1 MRTREQEFSFE
12 IVEHIGVISK
22 TITGWNKELNIVS
35 WNGRKKYDLRDW
47 DENHERMS
55 RGITLT
61 ADEMRQLVTLLKGV
75 EPKLEEVERWQENV

>member
-22 TITGWNKELNIVS
+22 TITGWNKELNVVR
-35 WNGRKKYDLRDW
+35 WNSRKKYDLRDW

-61 ADEMRQLVTLLKGV
+61 ADEMRQLITLLKGV
-75 EPKLEEVERWQENV
+75 EPKLEEE

>member
-61 ADEMRQLVTLLKGV
+61 ADEMRQLITLLKGV
-75 EPKLEEVERWQENV
+75 EPKLEAGDGSDV